1 LRDKKI
7 TLSNSFTAEHIPYE
21 QTGYFSKIV
30 TEYLSLREESLGQN
44 TSLKH
49 FYQHPVNLQG
59 IKDAIDSR
67 KNFSTN
73 RKLLVDQ
80 LEIQYSNIETSD
92 KVKSNISSLIDE
104 NTFTVCTAHQ
114 PNIFTGHLYFIYKI
128 IHVIKLAY
136 TLKHELP
143 ANNFVPVFYMG
154 SEDADLEELGEV
166 TINNEKYNWNT
177 KQKGAVG
184 RMLVDDALLAILSK
198 IKGQLGVEVH
208 GNEIINLVQEC
219 YVKGRTIQEAC
230 FYLVNKL
237 FGEYG
242 LIVLLPD
249 NIELKK
255 EMLPVFEDDIFN
267 NVPSGIVTETSKQ
280 LAELYQVQ
288 AHPREINLFYLKD
301 DIRNRIV
308 LEKNIYKIKDT
319 NLYFTKEALENEL
332 KQHPERFSPNVI
344 LRALYQETIL
354 PNILFVGGGGEL
366 AYWLELKNMFEH
378 YKVPY
383 PVLVLRNSF
392 LLISENSDS
401 LIKKI
406 ALTYPDI
413 FKSENELVKK
423 YVLKNTSHQL
433 SLEKEKQKIGDVYEE
448 MKISIEKIDTTLVAH
463 VEALQARLLKTLDK
477 LETKLL
483 RAEKLKFESQQR
495 QIEKIR
501 NTLFPNN
508 ELQERVE
515 NFMPFYAKWGNNF
528 MKVIYDNSL
537 SLQQEFVIIIKE
549 KS

>member
-1 LRDKKI
+1 MRDKKI
-7 TLSNSFTAEHIPYE
+7 TLSNSFTAEYIPYE

-30 TEYLSLREESLGQN
+30 TEYLSLQEESLGQN
-44 TSLKH
+44 TLLKQ

-59 IKDAIDSR
+59 IKDAIDQR

-80 LEIQYSNIETSD
+80 LENQYSNIETSD
-92 KVKSNISSLIDE
+92 KVKSNISALIDE

-128 IHVIKLAY
+128 MHVIKLAD
-136 TLKHELP
+136 TLKDELP
-143 ANNFVPVFYMG
+143 ANNFVPVFYVG

-166 TINNEKYNWNT
+166 TINNEKYNWDT

-198 IKGQLGVEVH
+198 IKGQLEVEAH
-208 GNEIINLVQEC
+208 GKEIINLVQEC

-230 FYLVNKL
+230 FHLVNKL
-237 FGEYG
+237 FAVYG

-255 EMLPVFEDDIFN
+255 EMLPVFEDDIFS
-267 NVPSGIVTETSKQ
+267 NVSSGIVAETSKQ
-280 LAELYQVQ
+280 LVEHYRVQ

-301 DIRNRIV
+301 GIRNRIV

-366 AYWLELKNMFEH
+366 AYWLELKNMFQH

-392 LLISENSDS
+392 LLISENIDA

-406 ALTYPDI
+406 SLTYLDI

-433 SLEKEKQKIGDVYEE
+433 SLEKEKQKIGYVYEE
-448 MKISIEKIDTTLVAH
+448 MKVSIEKIDTTLVAH

-515 NFMPFYAKWGNNF
+515 NIMPFYAKWGKDF

-537 SLQQEFVIIIKE
+537 SLEQEFVIIIKE

>member
-1 LRDKKI
+1 VIKKN
-7 TLSNSFTAEHIPYE
+7 TLPNSFTAEYIPYE

-30 TEYLSLREESLGQN
+30 TDYLSQH
-44 TSLKH
+44 TSLKQ

-59 IKDAIDSR
+59 IKDAIDQR
-67 KNFSTN
+67 KNFFTN

-80 LEIQYSNIETSD
+80 LENQYSNIETSD
-92 KVKSNISSLIDE
+92 KVKSNISELINE
-104 NTFTVCTAHQ
+104 NTFTICTAHQ

-128 IHVIKLAY
+128 MHVIKLAD

-143 ANNFVPVFYMG
+143 GNNFVPVFYIG

-166 TINNEKYNWNT
+166 TINNENYNWNT

-198 IKGQLGVEVH
+198 IKGQLGVEDH
-208 GNEIINLVQEC
+208 GKEIINMVQEC

-230 FYLVNKL
+230 FNLVNKL
-237 FGEYG
+237 FAAYG

-255 EMLPVFEDDIFN
+255 EMLPVFEDDIFG

-280 LAELYQVQ
+280 LAEHYQVQ

-319 NLYFTKEALENEL
+319 NINFTKEELENEL

-366 AYWLELKNMFEH
+366 AYWLELKDLFKH
-378 YKVPY
+378 YKVAY
-383 PVLVLRNSF
+383 PVLILRNSF
-392 LLISENSDS
+392 VLISENIEG

-406 ALTYPDI
+406 SLTYPDI
-413 FKSENELVKK
+413 FTSENELVKK
-423 YVLKNTSHQL
+423 YVLKNTSHNL
-433 SLEKEKQKIGDVYEE
+433 SLEKEKQTIGYVYEE
-448 MKISIEKIDTTLVAH
+448 MKVSIDKIDNTLVAH
-463 VEALQARLLKTLDK
+463 VEALRSRLLKTLDK

-495 QIEKIR
+495 QIEKMR

-515 NFMPFYAKWGNNF
+515 NFMPFYARWGNDF
-528 MKVIYDNSL
+528 IKVIYDNSL
-537 SLQQEFVIIIKE
+537 SLQQEFGIIIKE

>member
-1 LRDKKI
+1 MRDKKI
-7 TLSNSFTAEHIPYE
+7 TLSNSFTAEYIPYE

-30 TEYLSLREESLGQN
+30 TEYLSHN
-44 TSLKH
+44 TSLKP
-49 FYQHPVNLQG
+49 FYHHPLNLQG

-80 LEIQYSNIETSD
+80 LENQYSNIETSD
-92 KVKSNISSLIDE
+92 KVKNNISALIEE

-128 IHVIKLAY
+128 IHVIKLAD
-136 TLKHELP
+136 TLNQELP
-143 ANNFVPVFYMG
+143 ANKFVPVFYVG

-198 IKGQLGVEVH
+198 IKGQISVEDH
-208 GNEIINLVQEC
+208 GIEIINLVQEC
-219 YVKGRTIQEAC
+219 YLKGRTLQEAC

-237 FGEYG
+237 FAVYG

-255 EMLPVFEDDIFN
+255 EMLPVFEDDIFS
-267 NVPSGIVTETSKQ
+267 NVSSGIVTETSKQ
-280 LAELYQVQ
+280 LAEHYQVQ

-301 DIRNRIV
+301 NIRNRIV

-319 NLYFTKEALENEL
+319 NINFTKEALENEL
-332 KQHPERFSPNVI
+332 KQYPERFSPNVI

-366 AYWLELKNMFEH
+366 AYWLELKNMFQH

-392 LLISENSDS
+392 LLISENIDA
-401 LIKKI
+401 LIKKVS
-406 ALTYPDI
+406 LTYPDI

-433 SLEKEKQKIGDVYEE
+433 SLEKEKQKIGYVYEE
-448 MKISIEKIDTTLVAH
+448 MKVSIEKIDTTLVAH
-463 VEALQARLLKTLDK
+463 VDALQAKLLKTLDK
-477 LETKLL
+477 LEIKLL

-515 NFMPFYAKWGNNF
+515 NFMPFYAQWGNDF

-537 SLQQEFVIIIKE
+537 SLDQEFVIIIKE